1 MKTVLITI
9 ICLSMLVCPAIS
21 EAVLNNPVNEDLII
35 IPAAALQEY
44 ENNRSAGSNER
55 DKAAEDKNAPD
66 ENIVQCN
73 LQEVDLLARLVHAE
87 AKGEP
92 YKGKVAV
99 AATVINR
106 VESSAYP
113 DSIREV
119 IYQYNHGFQYC
130 PVRNGQINLP
140 ADDIALKAA
149 KEALQG
155 NDPTGGA
162 VSFYNPAKATNLWI
176 RNRQYCTTIGNHIF
190 VK

>member
-1 MKTVLITI
+1 MKTILITV
-9 ICLSMLVCPAIS
+9 ICLSMLICPAIS
-21 EAVLNNPVNEDLII
+21 EAVLSNPVNEDLII
-35 IPAAALQEY
+35 NPAAALLEN
-44 ENNRSAGSNER
+44 ENNCSADNSEKDQAAI
-55 DKAAEDKNAPD
+55 DKSAPA
-66 ENIVQCN
+66 ENIVQCDP
-73 LQEVDLLARLVHAE
+73 QEIELLARLVHAE

-92 YKGKVAV
+92 YKGKVAI
-99 AATVINR
+99 AAAVINR

-113 DSIREV
+113 DTIREV

-140 ADDIALKAA
+140 PDDIALKAA

-162 VSFYNPAKATNLWI
+162 VSFYNPAKTTNRWI
-176 RNRQYCTTIGNHIF
+176 RDRQYCIAIGNHIF